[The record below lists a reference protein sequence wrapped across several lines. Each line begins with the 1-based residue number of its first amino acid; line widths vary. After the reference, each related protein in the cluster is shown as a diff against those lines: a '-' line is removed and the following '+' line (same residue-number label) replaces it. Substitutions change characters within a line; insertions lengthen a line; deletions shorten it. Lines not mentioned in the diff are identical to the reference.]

1 MHEITKQLDSILY
14 EISNIRALILVIS
27 DLTLA
32 GHNVY
37 DELEYYER
45 KLKELDIE
53 VGMLRSL
60 QEIFYNIA

>member
-14 EISNIRALILVIS
+14 EISNVKALIRVIS